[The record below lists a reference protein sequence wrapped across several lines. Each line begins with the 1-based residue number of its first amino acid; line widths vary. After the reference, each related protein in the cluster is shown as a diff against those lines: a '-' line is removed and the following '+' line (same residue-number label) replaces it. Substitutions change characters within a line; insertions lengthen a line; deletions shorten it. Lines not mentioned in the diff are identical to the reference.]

1 MQTNQTNKKTFLGKL
16 LSVLNVVYNKLKPSL
31 LAVGVGLGIGLI
43 IMLIFNP
50 IGAFPGLITML
61 SGGLGIGVKGL
72 GDLLLH
78 AAPIILTG
86 VALVVAFK
94 TGLFNIGAS
103 GQMIVGAYVAVHIGV
118 LWNIPAPLH
127 WMVSL
132 ILGTLAGALWG
143 AIPGLLKAYTN
154 TNEVVSSIMLNY
166 VGTFL
171 AVYLIKQNIYNL
183 TYAKSLNIQ
192 PSAALPR
199 FGNLFSN
206 SSVNI
211 GILIAIGV
219 AVLMYYVFK
228 KTTFGYELKSSG
240 FNRDASRYAG
250 MNAKRNIVL
259 SMLISGAIAGLAGAV
274 QFLVIGT
281 NMNTDYNLLPQ
292 GFDGI
297 SVALLGLTDPIGA
310 AFAGTFLSY
319 IRQGGFYMQINGFP
333 QQIIDIVTSVIVY
346 TTSIAMGIQLFLA
359 NLKEKRMLRKSA
371 ESNLEEGDLK

>member
-1 MQTNQTNKKTFLGKL
+1 MENKQVKKKILVKKIFSILLG
-16 LSVLNVVYNKLKPSL
+16 VYDKLKPSL
-31 LAVGVGLGIGLI
+31 IAVGVGLSTGLI

-50 IGAFPGLITML
+50 AGAFPGLITML
-61 SGGLGIGVKGL
+61 SGGLGIGIKGL
-72 GDLLLH
+72 GDLLFH
-78 AAPIILTG
+78 ATPIILTG

-103 GQMIVGAYVAVHIGV
+103 GQMIIGAYVAVHVGV
-118 LWNIPAPLH
+118 LWSLPPSFH
-127 WMVSL
+127 WLVAL
-132 ILGTLAGALWG
+132 ILGTIAGAIWG

-166 VGTFL
+166 IGTFL
-171 AVYLIKQNIYNL
+171 AVFLVKENVYNSA
-183 TYAKSLNIQ
+183 YAKSLNIKA
-192 PSAALPR
+192 SAQLPR
-199 FGNLFSN
+199 FGRFFSK
-206 SSVNI
+206 SPVNI
-211 GILIAIGV
+211 GFLIAIGV
-219 AVLMYYVFK
+219 AVLMYFVFK

-274 QFLVIGT
+274 QYLNIGT
-281 NMNTDYNLLPQ
+281 NLNTDYNLLPQ

-310 AFAGTFLSY
+310 AFAGVFLSY

-333 QQIIDIVTSVIVY
+333 QQIIDIIISLIVY
-346 TTSIAMGIQLFLA
+346 TSSIAIAIQLFLK
-359 NLKEKRMLRKSA
+359 NIREKRLIKKSLSTQ
-371 ESNLEEGDLK
+371 EVGEK